1 MSKINLSETQ
11 KAIVAVAA
19 RIVVPLA
26 AVIATDVIVKK
37 IVNKETPA
45 E

>member
-1 MSKINLSETQ
+1 MKVNLTDTQ
-11 KAIVAVAA
+11 KAIAVVAA

-26 AVIATDVIVKK
+26 AVVVTDIVIKK
-37 IVNKETPA
+37 ITKTEATA